1 MLAGD
6 VSILK
11 HVGVDVICDMIRYR
25 NNQREDRKLW
35 ELYLTKYQHMDKTNF
50 IPFEEFFKKPESEE
64 VAKKTDDEIIEDAYR
79 IRQNLG
85 KLN

>member
-1 MLAGD
+1 
-6 VSILK
+6 
-11 HVGVDVICDMIRYR
+11 
-25 NNQREDRKLW
+25 
-35 ELYLTKYQHMDKTNF
+35 MDKTNF

-85 KLN
+85 KLNWMEGIKSGNGRNGNI